1 MKRLI
6 LFKGG
11 VETLEFFTEQMA
23 SVWEKMGYSVF
34 WYNLLMQQDSSEK
47 LMNWYRDNRQD
58 EFYMFTFNFEGLAG
72 ETGLYSDEGWNFW
85 DYAGVNVVN
94 MVVDHPLYYNRYI
107 TRRPQRYIQ
116 LDIDEL
122 HVEYMRR
129 FFKEVHTEYLLTAGT
144 ELNLEGCVLPDRKYL
159 PMSER
164 PIDIIFT
171 GNYTPKKILRKHLDN
186 MEP

>member
-72 ETGLYSDEGWNFW
+72 ETGL
-85 DYAGVNVVN
+85 
-94 MVVDHPLYYNRYI
+94 
-107 TRRPQRYIQ
+107 
-116 LDIDEL
+116 
-122 HVEYMRR
+122 
-129 FFKEVHTEYLLTAGT
+129 
-144 ELNLEGCVLPDRKYL
+144 
-159 PMSER
+159 
-164 PIDIIFT
+164 
-171 GNYTPKKILRKHLDN
+171 
-186 MEP
+186 